1 MKFEKKFVLG
11 SAQFGMTY
19 GISNL
24 TGIPNQEEINSL
36 LDIANLYK
44 IKKID
49 TARSYG
55 DSEKKIGKYFKR
67 IKNKNFNITTK
78 IELNEIPLK
87 TQFEY
92 SLKML
97 NCTHVNL
104 LAHSFKTYAS
114 NEFRKVVDEG
124 KNNGTIL
131 KHGVSLYEKSEIIK
145 IINMSFSPDIIQ
157 IPINI
162 LDNRLYCDGIIER
175 LYQLKILIQ
184 ARSIFLQG
192 LFYLPEKIWKNMYP
206 QAYNTLKN
214 LKELAGIANL
224 SLSEFSLLWVNS
236 IREVS
241 EIIIGVENKKQFLQ
255 NIILLK
261 KKVDND
267 IFREAIK
274 INFRNEKI
282 LNPAKWKI
290 W

>member
-1 MKFEKKFVLG
+1 MQFENKFVLG
-11 SAQFGMTY
+11 SAQFGTTY

-24 TGIPNQEEINSL
+24 TGIPNQAKVNSL
-36 LDIANLYK
+36 LDFANLND

-49 TARSYG
+49 TAYSYG
-55 DSEKKIGKYFKR
+55 DSEKKIGKYFNG
-67 IKNKNFNITTK
+67 IKNKNFIITTK

-87 TQFEY
+87 SQFEH

-104 LAHSFKTYAS
+104 LAHSYKTYVS
-114 NEFRKVVDEG
+114 NEFRKVVDKG

-145 IINMSFSPDIIQ
+145 ILNMSFHPDIIQ

-162 LDNRLYCDGIIER
+162 LDNRLYCDGIIKR
-175 LYQLKILIQ
+175 LHQMKILVQ

-192 LFYLPEKIWKNMYP
+192 LFYLTEKLWKNTYP
-206 QAYNTLKN
+206 QAYDSLIN

-224 SLSEFSLLWVNS
+224 SLSEFSLAWVNS

-241 EIIIGVENKKQFLQ
+241 EIIIGVENREQLLQ
-255 NIILLK
+255 HIILLK
-261 KKVDND
+261 KKIDND

-290 W
+290 K